1 MNLPTTLPLF
11 PLHTVL
17 FPEGDLSLRVFE
29 TRYIDMVRDCL
40 RAGAGFGVCL
50 IRAGSEVGE
59 PAMPYTIGTSAQIID
74 TGMRAEGLLGI
85 YTRGQRRFRIRS
97 MTARADLL
105 VMAEVEWLD
114 DAPVRK
120 PPPEPLRQLLASLLE
135 VENETRPVLV
145 AGPMNDARWVA
156 YRLAE
161 RLPLKL
167 GERQIVLEAED
178 MDEAVAVLEAAAR
191 RLGLWNG

>member
-1 MNLPTTLPLF
+1 MALPTTLPLF

-17 FPEGDLSLRVFE
+17 FPEGDLALRVFE

-40 RAGAGFGVCL
+40 RTGTGFGVCL
-50 IRAGSEVGE
+50 IRSGNEVGE
-59 PAMPYTIGTSAQIID
+59 LAMPYDVGTSAQIID
-74 TGMRAEGLLGI
+74 TGLRAEGLLGI
-85 YTRGQRRFRIRS
+85 YTRGQHRFRIRS
-97 MTARADLL
+97 MQARPDML

-114 DAPVRK
+114 DEPVRE
-120 PPPEPLRQLLASLLE
+120 PPPGPMRRLLASLLE
-135 VENETRPVLV
+135 VENESRPVLV

-167 GERQIVLEAED
+167 GERQTVLEATDIGQALE
-178 MDEAVAVLEAAAR
+178 VIEAAAR
-191 RLGLWNG
+191 RLGMWSK